1 MGPVRQNPIQR
12 TAIVYSYVCASH
24 CAQLLHTIL
33 HRTDLT
39 VSPLTLQ
46 TNSTLVGLHLDR
58 SKHALTSE
66 VMRKIDECE
75 ILSAL
80 LLLLK

>member
-1 MGPVRQNPIQR
+1 M
-12 TAIVYSYVCASH
+12 A
-24 CAQLLHTIL
+24 
-33 HRTDLT
+33 
-39 VSPLTLQ
+39 TLQ
-46 TNSTLVGLHLDR
+46 AVSVRATNSTLVGLHLDR